1 MKEYLTKEKF
11 EELKTE
17 LDFLTKTKRK
27 DIAKQLDDTAS
38 MGDLKEN
45 AEYHQA
51 REAQAELEQ
60 RIMKLESILSNVE
73 IIDYSKNKEGVN
85 IGNIVVV
92 NKKGQKDNIEY
103 KVVGPE
109 ESNMAEGKISLNS
122 PLVQAMLGKKKG
134 DTFSFNAPSGIL
146 MEYKIVDIK

>member
-11 EELKTE
+11 EELKEE

-27 DIAKQLDDTAS
+27 EIAKQLDDTSS

-60 RIMKLESILSNVE
+60 RIMKLDSILTNVE
-73 IIDYSKNKEGVN
+73 IIDSSKKKDGVS
-85 IGNIVVV
+85 IGNTVVV
-92 NKKGQKDNIEY
+92 SKKGQKNSIEY
-103 KVVGPE
+103 KIVGAE

-134 DTFSFNAPSGIL
+134 DTFSFDAPSGVL